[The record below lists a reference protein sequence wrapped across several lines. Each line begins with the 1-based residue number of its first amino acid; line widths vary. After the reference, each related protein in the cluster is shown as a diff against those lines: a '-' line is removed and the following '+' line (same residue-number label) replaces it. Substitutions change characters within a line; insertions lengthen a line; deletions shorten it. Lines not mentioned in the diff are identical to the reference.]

1 MEIKSDLKDSA
12 IINAGSLAIGAVAG
26 ALSKQTVTPH
36 SSIQRGAFA
45 AQIGSAVGA
54 AAANGAGIGGSLAA
68 GATVVTAKAAAA
80 AAVGA
85 AALPYVAA
93 AAAGYGLYKLIKKL

>member
-1 MEIKSDLKDSA
+1 MKKSDLKDSA
-12 IINAGSLAIGAVAG
+12 IINAGSLALGAAAG
-26 ALSKQTVTPH
+26 ALSKRTITP
-36 SSIQRGAFA
+36 SPSTRGAFA
-45 AQIGSAVGA
+45 AQIGSAVGV

-80 AAVGA
+80 VAAGA